1 MNSTFEM
8 FPENTATPPMVINT
22 TISEE
27 QLISLKKRK
36 FNIRSIS
43 FIIPNTYIASVKC
56 AQHLAGYTS
65 QTWHVIEFKT
75 KRYATASGEYLMS
88 NPQKIFYTAFAG

>member
-8 FPENTATPPMVINT
+8 YPENTATPPMVINT

-36 FNIRSIS
+36 FTVRNISL
-43 FIIPNTYIASVKC
+43 IIPNTYNTAVKC

-65 QTWHVIEFKT
+65 QTRHVIEFNT
-75 KRYATASGEYLMS
+75 KRYAAASGEYLMS
-88 NPQKIFYTAFAG
+88 NPQKVFYTAFAG